1 MPFEPQI
8 DLGNIFWNF
17 HFIHRCII
25 SISCFSQR
33 RFYCFLFCVQMRLK
47 LIFSCSGYIHFT
59 GFLGD
64 KSYFFWLLE
73 SRSNPSTDPLVVW
86 LTGGPGGHS
95 SSCILS
101 FYFIYS
107 GCSSQMALLTENGPC
122 WANEYGNGT
131 IPNEFSWTNK
141 ANVIWVKLK
150 WCWSMST

>member
-1 MPFEPQI
+1 MVC
-8 DLGNIFWNF
+8 LTLT
-17 HFIHRCII
+17 R
-25 SISCFSQR
+25 SCPRATAQSPSPPTSSPMANCATLMSSSTGR
-33 RFYCFLFCVQMRLK
+33 LLFCVQMKLK
-47 LIFSCSGYIHFT
+47 IIFSCSGYIHFT

-95 SSCILS
+95 SSSCIQS
-101 FYFIYS
+101 IYFISS

-150 WCWSMST
+150 